1 MQQISID
8 ANPRQMRKL
17 LRGEKVRVRHGEGFN
32 VLVHPETYNIVA
44 RAFNKKKGAQMGL
57 SEEELIANANITSGI
72 QNVKQNNLIP
82 LFDDNGNLLPPAQQV
97 VPPPNYG
104 PAPPQVR
111 GGNPGIIGQGIG
123 GAIGHSGIR
132 HSHKANNMAQQV
144 EQIKH
149 YGDMNAH
156 LGTNFD
162 YMGHAGYAKAVAD
175 KLSAQ
180 IAEQGFKQ
188 KYPKVEGSGFST
200 AVMPDRVQHFGVRK
214 EPNITGRGVGVHR
227 SAPPALESQP
237 YNENFQMQHFLPPAF
252 QHHDHIHGSG
262 INPANP
268 PYYQSQAES
277 ANFIRQSVKD
287 TNGEIAKLQ
296 KHKKGQGLYAGGT
309 SGGGLYAGGGLGP

>member
-8 ANPRQMRKL
+8 AKPRQMRKL
-17 LRGEKVRVRHGEGFN
+17 LRGERVRVRKGEGFN

-44 RAFNKKKGAQMGL
+44 RAFNKEKGTQLGL

-82 LFDDNGNLLPPAQQV
+82 MFDENGALLPAAQQV

-104 PAPPQVR
+104 PAPPQAR
-111 GGNPGIIGQGIG
+111 GGHPGIVGQGISG
-123 GAIGHSGIR
+123 YSGIV
-132 HSHKANNMAQQV
+132 HPHKANNMAQQV

-149 YGDMNAH
+149 YGDMNAQ

-175 KLSAQ
+175 KISAQ
-180 IAEQGFKQ
+180 IAEEGFKQ
-188 KYPKVEGSGFST
+188 KYPKSEGSGFST
-200 AVMPDRVQHFGVRK
+200 AVMPERVQHFGIRK
-214 EPNITGRGVGVHR
+214 EPNITGRGMGIHR

-237 YNENFQMQHFLPPAF
+237 YNENFQMQHFLPPSF

-262 INPANP
+262 INPNDP
-268 PYYQSQAES
+268 PYFKSQADS
-277 ANFIRQSVKD
+277 YDFVRQSSKD
-287 TNGEIAKLQ
+287 TKGEIAKLQ
-296 KHKKGQGLYAGGT
+296 RYKKGQGLYAGGS
-309 SGGGLYAGGGLGP
+309 SGGSGLYAGSGLGP